1 MWIVQGREPLIAGVL
16 PEESWCRTKPSSRS
30 DNELQHAFLE
40 IVENQ
45 LRDEDP
51 PETKRT
57 FCRLIESGHSPQEA
71 KRLLSVVVG
80 REVACVVTNQEPFN
94 HARFVA
100 ALDLLPELPQK

>member
-1 MWIVQGREPLIAGVL
+1 MRSAENI
-16 PEESWCRTKPSSRS
+16 WCVMKPDSRS
-30 DNELQHAFLE
+30 NKELQHAFLE
-40 IVENQ
+40 IIENQ

-80 REVACVVTNQEPFN
+80 LEVACVMKNQEPFN

-100 ALDLLPELPQK
+100 ALDLLPDLPE

>member
-1 MWIVQGREPLIAGVL
+1 MNRTRRRAGYL
-16 PEESWCRTKPSSRS
+16 RRSAENIWCVMKPDLRS
-30 DNELQHAFLE
+30 NKKLQHAFLE
-40 IVENQ
+40 IIETQ

-80 REVACVVTNQEPFN
+80 LEVACVMKNQEPFN

-100 ALDLLPELPQK
+100 ALDLLPDLPE